1 MTAREARLH
10 ADALR
15 GCLARRSTIQLA
27 DCRDASA
34 SALRGQRLAP
44 LSNSPADSAMLRHMN
59 LLITR
64 FATGFLV
71 WSLLSS
77 TAGAAGSTCA
87 VDARIRAAAALAG
100 PLATMQ
106 RAVAENETG
115 NPDLD
120 AETAAAIVA
129 LKQQL
134 PAFVDAHLT
143 CTDNDARVM
152 QRFEHALAEALH
164 AAPAAGFANTGI
176 IPQDALPRFSSGGQ
190 GEFLSVVAQIGIPC
204 GSDALWLL
212 YAPHEG
218 GWRRVLQWTSAP
230 YTRIDGAWEAFQHAV
245 SPRDADG
252 RWFAAVSHIRPWCSS
267 SWSTVDY
274 AVLRPG
280 ADADK
285 PAVVLSGSDSL
296 WWGGDDMGRLSVD
309 ASHAEL
315 RFRGASVDPGV
326 HNREF
331 IRRYDVSGTAPR
343 RVAPVADSPRD
354 FVDEWIVSNWS
365 AARLWSHEASGTAL
379 ERAHEQMQAARKH
392 ASFEFGDTMACVG
405 GGVVQVELRDGD
417 DASWFFRVAGRS
429 DYRMVAVARQS
440 DPQCGKALPAT
451 RE

>member
-1 MTAREARLH
+1 MIQVTVADKESASRRCNSDMLRLMNPLIARL
-10 ADALR
+10 AKA
-15 GCLARRSTIQLA
+15 
-27 DCRDASA
+27 
-34 SALRGQRLAP
+34 
-44 LSNSPADSAMLRHMN
+44 
-59 LLITR
+59 
-64 FATGFLV
+64 FLV
-71 WSLLSS
+71 WSSLLS
-77 TAGAAGSTCA
+77 TAGAAASACA
-87 VDARIRAAAALAG
+87 LDARNRAAAALAG
-100 PLATMQ
+100 PLATVQ
-106 RAVAENETG
+106 RAVAKNETG

-120 AETAAAIVA
+120 SETAAAIVA

-134 PAFVDAHLT
+134 PAFVDAHIT
-143 CTDNDARVM
+143 CMDTNAMVM

-164 AAPAAGFANTGI
+164 AAPAAGFASTATVQ
-176 IPQDALPRFSSGGQ
+176 QDALPRLASGMQ

-245 SPRDADG
+245 SPRGADG

-267 SWSTVDY
+267 SWSTIDY
-274 AVLRPG
+274 TVLRPG
-280 ADADK
+280 ADAER
-285 PAVVLSGSDSL
+285 PLVVLSGSDSL

-309 ASHAEL
+309 DGHAEL
-315 RFRGASVDPGV
+315 RFRGASVDSDV

-331 IRRYDVSGTAPR
+331 IRRYDVSRTTPL

-354 FVDEWIVSNWS
+354 FVDEWIVSSWS
-365 AARLWSHEASGTAL
+365 VARLWSHEASAAAL
-379 ERAHEQMQAARKH
+379 ERAHAQMQVVRKD
-392 ASFEFGDTMACVG
+392 ASFGFGDTTACAG
-405 GGVVQVELRDGD
+405 GDAVQVELRDGE

-429 DYRMVAVARQS
+429 DYRMVAVARQG